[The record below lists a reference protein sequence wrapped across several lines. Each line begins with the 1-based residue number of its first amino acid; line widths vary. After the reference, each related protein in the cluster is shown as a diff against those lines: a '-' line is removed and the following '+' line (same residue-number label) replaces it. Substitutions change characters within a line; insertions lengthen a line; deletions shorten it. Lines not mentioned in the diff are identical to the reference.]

1 MNRPTP
7 EFLSGLIK
15 GQRLIVDNGAAGRV
29 MGRVADIT
37 PKLII
42 VRMGT
47 EKRRFL
53 RADRHDVDLGIH
65 SDCYVDDLISC
76 EKRLRQ

>member
-1 MNRPTP
+1 MKP
-7 EFLSGLIK
+7 EKEWLDSLIK
-15 GQRLIVDNGAAGRV
+15 GQRVIVDNGAAGRV

-53 RADRHDVDLGIH
+53 RADGGTFQAPSMSKSWL
-65 SDCYVDDLISC
+65 LPL
-76 EKRLRQ
+76 EAE

>member
-1 MNRPTP
+1 MRPTP
-7 EFLSGLIK
+7 EFLSTLIK
-15 GQRLIVDNGAAGRV
+15 GQRVIVDNGAAGRV
-29 MGRVADIT
+29 MGRIADIT

-53 RADRHDVDLGIH
+53 RADGGTFQAPSMSKSWLLPLE
-65 SDCYVDDLISC
+65 DDNA
-76 EKRLRQ
+76 

>member
-1 MNRPTP
+1 MKP
-7 EFLSGLIK
+7 EKEWLDSLIK
-15 GQRLIVDNGAAGRV
+15 GQLVIVDNGAAGRV

-42 VRMGT
+42 VRMGA

-53 RADRHDVDLGIH
+53 RADGGTFQAPSMSKSWL
-65 SDCYVDDLISC
+65 LPL
-76 EKRLRQ
+76 EAE

>member
-1 MNRPTP
+1 MRPKP
-7 EFLSGLIK
+7 EFLAGLVK
-15 GQRLIVDNGAAGRV
+15 GQSVIVDNGAAGRV

-53 RADRHDVDLGIH
+53 R
-65 SDCYVDDLISC
+65 DDGGTLAAPTGSRSWLLPL
-76 EKRLRQ
+76 EGDNA

>member
-1 MNRPTP
+1 MKP
-7 EFLSGLIK
+7 EKEWLDSLIK
-15 GQRLIVDNGAAGRV
+15 GQRVIVDNGAAGRV

-42 VRMGT
+42 VRMGA

-53 RADRHDVDLGIH
+53 RADGGTFQAPSMSKSWLMPM
-65 SDCYVDDLISC
+65 
-76 EKRLRQ
+76 EAE

>member
-1 MNRPTP
+1 MKP
-7 EFLSGLIK
+7 EKEWLDSLIK
-15 GQRLIVDNGAAGRV
+15 GQLVIVDNGAAGRI

-42 VRMGT
+42 GRMGA

-53 RADRHDVDLGIH
+53 RADGGTFQAPSMSKSWL
-65 SDCYVDDLISC
+65 LPL
-76 EKRLRQ
+76 EAE